1 MYLASYCDSV
11 SCWFLRDTPVFQLT
25 TGIAALLQPPPQ
37 EESINQQ
44 APKPSTSERTPSQ
57 YSTGHRSSC
66 SRNVSLSSWSSSPY
80 TAPTRLQ
87 LRARRRHCCFSLTP
101 CRPLLFTLSD
111 ACCLTTLDIGLFPIT
126 HSSNGPHISRAVYI
140 SFTNLVTVTSRVHAH
155 NRCHV

>member
-57 YSTGHRSSC
+57 YSTGHRSSVLLPKC
-66 SRNVSLSSWSSSPY
+66 FSFLLVQLALHGPDPIATLSKAEALRLLSHTLSSVAVHSLG
-80 TAPTRLQ
+80 RL
-87 LRARRRHCCFSLTP
+87 
-101 CRPLLFTLSD
+101 LSD
-111 ACCLTTLDIGLFPIT
+111 HAGHWFISNHTLFQRATYQPGCV
-126 HSSNGPHISRAVYI
+126 HIFY
-140 SFTNLVTVTSRVHAH
+140 
-155 NRCHV
+155 